1 MESTTGE
8 NEKRL
13 LATTLKERLIEGK
26 NTIIYKELLEEDMPD
41 FLKTYLQNRV
51 QKYFHTDEPFQIK
64 NSKRY
69 DFSYTRIRELKQ
81 QLNKAFE
88 EATLFSKEEISEIIN
103 RTVGLQFDM
112 LVNPQQALTKIFFRK
127 KSERTQTD
135 ILQVLRGL
143 IDDRLFIKTLKEK
156 IKEFDQFHILEDDF
170 TNLIVETQDEIYK
183 NDLLTAFISDV
194 KAFLDFVGHIKG
206 SDEKSINKEILFLLL
221 NERNLDK
228 YHEAFNNS
236 TNINDWIELE
246 DVASSLEEHINNNGS
261 TITEDQ
267 KKNSDES
274 LEGFLTSVI
283 DSEPLDG
290 EQVKQDISTTESE
303 IDIVLDESEAE
314 YRKHHPIIVN
324 TKDPEDFIINH
335 EMIEYQPEGPLAVL
349 SSIIDEKSKRL
360 IQKKIFKKDDA
371 AYVNFIYRLEE
382 IHNWKEA
389 KQIIDDELMMR
400 YIPPF
405 SKEALK
411 LGDLV
416 FNRYFPKKN

>member
-26 NTIIYKELLEEDMPD
+26 NTIIYKELLEEDIPN

-81 QLNKAFE
+81 QLYNAFK
-88 EATLFSKEEISEIIN
+88 EATLFSREEISEIIN
-103 RTVGLQFDM
+103 RTVDLQFDM
-112 LVNPQQALTKIFFRK
+112 LVNPQEALTKIFFRK

-135 ILQVLRGL
+135 ILQVLKGL
-143 IDDRLFIKTLKEK
+143 VDDRLFIKKLKEK

-170 TNLIVETQDEIYK
+170 TNLMVETQDEIYK
-183 NDLLTAFISDV
+183 RDLLSSFISDV
-194 KAFLDFVGHIKG
+194 KAFLDFVSHIKG
-206 SDEKSINKEILFLLL
+206 IDEKSINKEILFLLL

-236 TNINDWIELE
+236 TNTNDWIELE
-246 DVASSLEEHINNNGS
+246 DVASILKEYINNNGS
-261 TITEDQ
+261 IKDQ
-267 KKNSDES
+267 NKNSDDS
-274 LEGFLTSVI
+274 LEDFLVSVI
-283 DSEPLDG
+283 DSEPLDA

-303 IDIVLDESEAE
+303 IDIVLDKSETDC
-314 YRKHHPIIVN
+314 RKHHPIIVN

-335 EMIEYQPEGPLAVL
+335 DMIEYQPEGPLAAL
-349 SSIIDEKSKRL
+349 SSLIDEKSKRL
-360 IQKKIFKKDDA
+360 IQKKIFKKDDV
-371 AYVNFIYRLEE
+371 AYVNFICRLEE
-382 IHNWKEA
+382 IYNWKEA

-400 YIPPF
+400 SIPPF
-405 SKEALK
+405 SKEALT